1 MPDFQAYED
10 WLIGSGTYQ
19 PTTAR
24 AAVRSMI
31 FLARVL
37 DVDHCTQ
44 DEIMH
49 FVRSQVQKGR
59 RNKTIENQLQ
69 ALRYYRIFRKS
80 PIEAIRLRKQ
90 KSRESWV
97 PSDAD
102 VSRVFHFVDNVP
114 DPSRKAFYRALVYVL
129 AYTGARI
136 GEVSSLQLGDVLTD
150 ETALYIRAEKNEA
163 SRIIAVPVHVIEA
176 VQEYVRHFRAAT
188 DPRALFCGPKGA
200 MSRDRLRMVIR
211 EIGKKAGVPLLHS
224 HAFRHRVATSLFN
237 AGADLRS
244 VQQHLGHVSPLS
256 TRVYDHGDRQ
266 LASRN
271 NADLLNAYY
280 KGVRK
285 GAKYECLAGRDITTR
300 GEGFARILRIPVV
313 LVSPF
318 RHPLAGEA
326 SC

>member
-1 MPDFQAYED
+1 MKPDNVKYEALKEKSMAQISQIRDLAYPISRD
-10 WLIGSGTYQ
+10 L
-19 PTTAR
+19 
-24 AAVRSMI
+24 
-31 FLARVL
+31 
-37 DVDHCTQ
+37 
-44 DEIMH
+44 
-49 FVRSQVQKGR
+49 K
-59 RNKTIENQLQ
+59 
-69 ALRYYRIFRKS
+69 LRYESYDWVT
-80 PIEAIRLRKQ
+80 PQQ
-90 KSRESWV
+90 K
-97 PSDAD
+97 
-102 VSRVFHFVDNVP
+102 
-114 DPSRKAFYRALVYVL
+114 KY
-129 AYTGARI
+129 
-136 GEVSSLQLGDVLTD
+136 
-150 ETALYIRAEKNEA
+150 EA
-163 SRIIAVPVHVIEA
+163 SRMIAVPVHVIEA